1 MAVRV
6 NEAAVRLGDVYIN
19 AHVGT
24 LRKLGIADDEPM
36 SPLARVNVLVPA
48 FPQLKPK
55 SLSANYGLDVFPT
68 QTSVF
73 TNAQCDTYADSLK
86 TGYPDESRRCLR
98 SYLPFLIILVMSALL
113 IFEWYQYCI
122 INSIRI

>member
-55 SLSANYGLDVFPT
+55 SLSANYGLALPQPRRLFS
-68 QTSVF
+68 QMR
-73 TNAQCDTYADSLK
+73 NAIPMQ
-86 TGYPDESRRCLR
+86 
-98 SYLPFLIILVMSALL
+98 IH
-113 IFEWYQYCI
+113 
-122 INSIRI
+122 